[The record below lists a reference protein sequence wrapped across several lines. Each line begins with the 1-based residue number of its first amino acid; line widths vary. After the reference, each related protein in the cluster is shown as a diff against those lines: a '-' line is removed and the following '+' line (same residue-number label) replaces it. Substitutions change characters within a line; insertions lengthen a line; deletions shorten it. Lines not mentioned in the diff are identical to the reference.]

1 MVSLVTEIQV
11 LDALRKVIDPELHHD
26 VVELGFIQEV
36 EIVGNYVHLDIQLT
50 TPHCPFA
57 ESIVQQ
63 MKDAVAAVP
72 GVRIVEVERACMK
85 ED

>member
-1 MVSLVTEIQV
+1 MATLVTETQV
-11 LDALRKVIDPELHHD
+11 LDALRKVMDPELHHD

-36 EIVGNYVHLDIQLT
+36 EIVGDYVHLDIQLT

-57 ESIVQQ
+57 ERIVQQ
-63 MKDAVAAVP
+63 MKDAVSAVP
-72 GVRIVEVERACMK
+72 GVQTVEVERACMK